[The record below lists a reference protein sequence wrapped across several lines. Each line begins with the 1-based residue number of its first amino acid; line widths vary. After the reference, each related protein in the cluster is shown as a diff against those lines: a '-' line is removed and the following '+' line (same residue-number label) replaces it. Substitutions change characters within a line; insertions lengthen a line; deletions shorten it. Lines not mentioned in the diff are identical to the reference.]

1 MDERTNNQMNEQL
14 CLICSLSTVNGASET
29 SKTLPHPL
37 WRNVTEGKKRGR
49 KKKNVAAAVVSDF
62 RSAKTGRGNEWVSVD
77 GRMAE
82 RDEMRYQELSHESV
96 PPIHN
101 AAL

>member
-14 CLICSLSTVNGASET
+14 SLICSLSTVNGASET
-29 SKTLPHPL
+29 SKPLPPPL

-49 KKKNVAAAVVSDF
+49 KKNVAAAVMSDF
-62 RSAKTGRGNEWVSVD
+62 RSAKTGRGNEWVSVS
-77 GRMAE
+77 GRTAE

>member
-1 MDERTNNQMNEQL
+1 MLARLQNPSPL
-14 CLICSLSTVNGASET
+14 LSGGT
-29 SKTLPHPL
+29 SRRGK
-37 WRNVTEGKKRGR
+37 REGE
-49 KKKNVAAAVVSDF
+49 KKNVAAAVMSDF
-62 RSAKTGRGNEWVSVD
+62 HSAKTGRGNEWVSVG
-77 GRMAE
+77 GRTAE